1 MKLSTKLLIG
11 LSGILLLM
19 ILISAFSMKT
29 EFEKINQKD
38 LYWDFK
44 KLSVKPFKHLRVI
57 GQKAATGKV
66 NIIMHKNFAVNVLN
80 TWATAVEVTNQNDT
94 LIVRFLANPTRN
106 QAEDYQTFE
115 NIVTVLC
122 PNLNSIVG
130 ETTTIKIDSLNQQ
143 TNLRIEANKI
153 TTIDIKHLTVPQ
165 LDIRLDTYSNAEF
178 WNNKSF
184 KIDKLSAKIA
194 SGASLKMRSVYPK
207 TFDLNASDKAIVE
220 MNGSA
225 LKVVQSVDR

>member
-1 MKLSTKLLIG
+1 
-11 LSGILLLM
+11 
-19 ILISAFSMKT
+19 
-29 EFEKINQKD
+29 
-38 LYWDFK
+38 
-44 KLSVKPFKHLRVI
+44 
-57 GQKAATGKV
+57 
-66 NIIMHKNFAVNVLN
+66 MHKNFAVNVLN

-115 NIVTVLC
+115 DIVTVLC

-143 TNLRIEANKI
+143 TNLRVDANKI